1 MDWYGGQGGGTGA
14 CKRITQPER
23 RQQPTFSSLELTTHG
38 THCRKA
44 EAWQISGTWMTVTS
58 CAIQPWCC
66 LFCWS
71 VTSPNVRVG
80 VERNSQKTQVINH
93 VNDLDSA
100 PPEWKVPDVQN
111 LAKDIDVT
119 DGSIA
124 LGVAVGSCV
133 RG

>member
-1 MDWYGGQGGGTGA
+1 
-14 CKRITQPER
+14 
-23 RQQPTFSSLELTTHG
+23 
-38 THCRKA
+38 
-44 EAWQISGTWMTVTS
+44 MTVTS

-80 VERNSQKTQVINH
+80 VERNSQKTEVIYY

-100 PPEWKVPDVQN
+100 PPEWRVQDVQN
-111 LAKDIDVT
+111 LAKALAVT
-119 DGSIA
+119 DGSVT

-133 RG
+133 WG